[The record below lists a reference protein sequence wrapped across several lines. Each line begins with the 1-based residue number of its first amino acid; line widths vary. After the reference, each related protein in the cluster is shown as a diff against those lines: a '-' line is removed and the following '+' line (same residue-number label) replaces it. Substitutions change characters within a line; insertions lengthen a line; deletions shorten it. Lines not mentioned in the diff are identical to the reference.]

1 MVQQPTLSIIAP
13 IYNEEK
19 NIPELIDRLQK
30 AALQITEQYEIILVN
45 DGSHDGSLY
54 QLRAATQRHQNIK
67 YLSFSRNFGHQ
78 IAVTAGL
85 DHATG
90 KAIVIIDGDLQDP
103 PELIPELY
111 QKYTEGYKVVYAQR
125 SERQGES
132 WFKKI
137 TATLFYR
144 ILTQITNINIPIDT
158 GDFRLIDQQVAAQLR
173 RMPEHD
179 KFLRGQIAWVGF
191 RQTAVQF
198 VRNERKYGTTNY
210 PLSKMLR
217 FAIDGI
223 TAFSNFPL
231 RFASMAGIV
240 VSSFAFL
247 VILYALF
254 SKFVLQQTI
263 SGWTSLIISS
273 MFIGGIQLLTIGII
287 GEYIS
292 RINNEV
298 RNRPIYIVEE
308 QNFVSSVPPH

>member
-144 ILTQITNINIPIDT
+144 ILTKITNINIPIDT

-308 QNFVSSVPPH
+308 QNFVSPAPPH

>member
-1 MVQQPTLSIIAP
+1 MTQQPTLSIIAP

-45 DGSHDGSLY
+45 DGSRDSSLY

-144 ILTQITNINIPIDT
+144 ILTKITNINIPIDT

-191 RQTAVQF
+191 RQTSVQF
-198 VRNERKYGTTNY
+198 IRNERKHGTTNY

-240 VSSFAFL
+240 VSSFAFF

-308 QNFVSSVPPH
+308 QNFVSPDPQH